1 MEAHIIGN
9 LVLSMVEV
17 VKLKK
22 LANGTNQG
30 FPFPAHFHPE
40 PFYQHI
46 AAYIHY
52 ISIDIL
58 HFQWLHRSPFL
69 CISGSQ
75 YGSWASGISVNW
87 EFVRNAKFLASTQ
100 AYKIKNSSVGSQ
112 LCLTSSLGDC
122 DAH

>member
-22 LANGTNQG
+22 LANATNQG

-40 PFYQHI
+40 PFYQHT

-87 EFVRNAKFLASTQ
+87 EFVRNANSWPLPRLIKSKTLLLGPSYVLQ
-100 AYKIKNSSVGSQ
+100 A
-112 LCLTSSLGDC
+112 L
-122 DAH
+122 